1 MTLGSLPD
9 KCFVIHFNALCVKF
23 MSCEQINS
31 HMLTFKKRNVS
42 WHECMLSAFLVDLLL
57 TQLCRPTFL

>member
-31 HMLTFKKRNVS
+31 HMLTFKKEMFPGMNA
-42 WHECMLSAFLVDLLL
+42 C
-57 TQLCRPTFL
+57 